1 MSSANGSATA
11 SPRAVVLAGGV
22 GTRLPPHSTEF
33 PKPLVPLGGELAVIE
48 VVLRQ
53 LRRQGFARIT
63 LAIGN
68 LGGLVRAYCEDGS
81 RWGIDLDYWTEDV
94 PLGTMGPV
102 IQHLDEVPE
111 HLIVTNGDVLT
122 DLDRRAFLA
131 DHIRSGASLS
141 VATSERSTEVDFGV
155 VEVAAGR
162 IVGFHEKPAFPIVAS
177 MGGNAA
183 TQTMTVTVRA
193 LATKNLDIYNAGRIV
208 RREAFVGMLNG
219 AIFAAIMGL
228 VAAGWFGDTSIGVI
242 IGASMIIN
250 MLAAALAGIL
260 IPLLLDRFGIDPAVA
275 SSVFVTTVTDV
286 VGFFSFL
293 GLATWWLGLL

>member
-1 MSSANGSATA
+1 MSGTNGSATA

-33 PKPLVPLGGELAVIE
+33 PKPLVPLGGEQAVIE

-141 VATSERSTEVDFGV
+141 VATSERSTKLFTFPAKDWILLMPPRKKSAPLV
-155 VEVAAGR
+155 VLGLTVSAVLLKISENVAPPLKDSYSPMVGAPGLDEPAGDGLLAKPLGMTPASR
-162 IVGFHEKPAFPIVAS
+162 EIRSRSAAKPARTSSPFSSNP
-177 MGGNAA
+177 
-183 TQTMTVTVRA
+183 
-193 LATKNLDIYNAGRIV
+193 KNS
-208 RREAFVGMLNG
+208 
-219 AIFAAIMGL
+219 
-228 VAAGWFGDTSIGVI
+228 T
-242 IGASMIIN
+242 
-250 MLAAALAGIL
+250 
-260 IPLLLDRFGIDPAVA
+260 
-275 SSVFVTTVTDV
+275 
-286 VGFFSFL
+286 
-293 GLATWWLGLL
+293 

>member
-177 MGGNAA
+177 MG
-183 TQTMTVTVRA
+183 V
-193 LATKNLDIYNAGRIV
+193 Y
-208 RREAFVGMLNG
+208 
-219 AIFAAIMGL
+219 AISSAVL
-228 VAAGWFGDTSIGVI
+228 SRYAAGAAVGFDQVVLDLIEAGDPPRAVSHDGLWFDLGRPAEYLEADRRWSE
-242 IGASMIIN
+242 
-250 MLAAALAGIL
+250 LA
-260 IPLLLDRFGIDPAVA
+260 PLLLPDLDDDPDSAAV
-275 SSVFVTTVTDV
+275 S
-286 VGFFSFL
+286 G
-293 GLATWWLGLL
+293 

>member
-1 MSSANGSATA
+1 MSGTNGSATA

-141 VATSERSTEVDFGV
+141 VATSERSTEVD
-155 VEVAAGR
+155 
-162 IVGFHEKPAFPIVAS
+162 PA
-177 MGGNAA
+177 
-183 TQTMTVTVRA
+183 
-193 LATKNLDIYNAGRIV
+193 
-208 RREAFVGMLNG
+208 
-219 AIFAAIMGL
+219 
-228 VAAGWFGDTSIGVI
+228 
-242 IGASMIIN
+242 
-250 MLAAALAGIL
+250 
-260 IPLLLDRFGIDPAVA
+260 
-275 SSVFVTTVTDV
+275 
-286 VGFFSFL
+286 
-293 GLATWWLGLL
+293 